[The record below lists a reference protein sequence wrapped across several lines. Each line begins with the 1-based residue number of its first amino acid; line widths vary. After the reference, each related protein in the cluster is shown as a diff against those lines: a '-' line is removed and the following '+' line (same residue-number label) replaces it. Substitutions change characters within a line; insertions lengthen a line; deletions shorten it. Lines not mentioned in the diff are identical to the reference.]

1 VNEKIKQFLEDAFLF
16 EFNDEIT
23 ETSDLFKLG
32 VIDSFGYIQL
42 IRYLE
47 REFNITF
54 SEEDMLSD
62 VLVSVSNIVDYM
74 SQRVGG
80 ELQSES

>member
-1 VNEKIKQFLEDAFLF
+1 MNEKIKQFLEDAFLF

>member
-1 VNEKIKQFLEDAFLF
+1 MKEKIKRFLEDTFLF

-74 SQRVGG
+74 SQRVGS
-80 ELQSES
+80 ELL

>member
-1 VNEKIKQFLEDAFLF
+1 MKEKIKQFLEETFLF

-32 VIDSFGYIQL
+32 VIDSFGYIRL

-54 SEEDMLSD
+54 SEEDMLSN

-74 SQRVGG
+74 SQRVG
-80 ELQSES
+80 SEPL